1 YVPCPHTSEALA
13 TAIHKVLFE
22 WNLDRK
28 LSTVT
33 LDNCSTNDLLI
44 DLLKDKLDPHN
55 LIRSGSMLHMRCCAH
70 ILNLI
75 VKDGLDVIKKSV
87 EIVRESVS
95 FWTATPKR
103 QQKFEEAARQLRIPT
118 EKKISLDCPT
128 RWNSTFLMLDNA
140 LIYKDVFSRLKIRDP
155 RYKVAPSETDW
166 LFAKEVC
173 AKLQIFY
180 EVTAIFSGSHYP
192 TSNLFF
198 AKICDIKVSL
208 SNWLDDINPFVSKMA
223 EKMIQKFDKYWSV
236 IHGVLSVAAVLDP
249 RYKMAL
255 LNFYYPLVFGVDAN
269 MELEKVHKL
278 MSDMVKDYKGKSDSN
293 NASIGSSVGSSLGQA
308 GVGRMLEYDQFVNRL
323 LAESSGG
330 KNELDSYLED
340 NVLRRS
346 DDFDILN
353 WWKANSTKYPTLA
366 LIARDILAIPVSTVA
381 SESAFSAG
389 GRLISTQRSRL
400 HIKTVETLMCT
411 QSWLLNHIQ
420 KEDLS
425 TLPCDTTSTVNVD
438 EDPIFIEAMA
448 GLDVH
453 PDDES
458 EDDLD

>member
-1 YVPCPHTSEALA
+1 
-13 TAIHKVLFE
+13 
-22 WNLDRK
+22 
-28 LSTVT
+28 
-33 LDNCSTNDLLI
+33 
-44 DLLKDKLDPHN
+44 
-55 LIRSGSMLHMRCCAH
+55 
-70 ILNLI
+70 
-75 VKDGLDVIKKSV
+75 
-87 EIVRESVS
+87 
-95 FWTATPKR
+95 
-103 QQKFEEAARQLRIPT
+103 
-118 EKKISLDCPT
+118 
-128 RWNSTFLMLDNA
+128 
-140 LIYKDVFSRLKIRDP
+140 
-155 RYKVAPSETDW
+155 
-166 LFAKEVC
+166 
-173 AKLQIFY
+173 
-180 EVTAIFSGSHYP
+180 
-192 TSNLFF
+192 
-198 AKICDIKVSL
+198 
-208 SNWLDDINPFVSKMA
+208 MA

-420 KEDLS
+420 KGNL
-425 TLPCDTTSTVNVD
+425 
-438 EDPIFIEAMA
+438 IYI
-448 GLDVH
+448 
-453 PDDES
+453 
-458 EDDLD
+458 